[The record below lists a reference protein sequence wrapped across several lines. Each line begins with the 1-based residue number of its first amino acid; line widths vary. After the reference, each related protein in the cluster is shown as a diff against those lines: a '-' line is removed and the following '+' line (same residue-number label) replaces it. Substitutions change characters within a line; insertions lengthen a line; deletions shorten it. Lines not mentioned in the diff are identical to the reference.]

1 MRLNA
6 SPDSRYKTGFVNCM
20 NACLSTSIHKGFLPL
35 CTGISGF
42 DDLTGGLPVG
52 DVTVLVGHAGAGKSS
67 ILRNMFIG
75 AINHTLFLPLQ
86 DGSSV
91 LATQRVLAIAA
102 GVDSC
107 AFCRPLRS
115 RDKVLMFDAIEELQ
129 AKPISMHV
137 IDNMT
142 TNLLYNIA
150 EEEFGEKEDCPG
162 VLDGQGIVLV
172 DNLDMIDGF
181 RSRRRAIQ
189 ELKNC
194 VFGSEV
200 ALLVVDDRKP
210 DEDGTDELANA
221 GLVVSAEV
229 TAEPYVTELMVL
241 KDSNS
246 ELGRTALIEFD
257 PKTMAIKTAEQANS
271 R

>member
-1 MRLNA
+1 MQLDKLPNSKYRE
-6 SPDSRYKTGFVNCM
+6 GFISDM
-20 NACLSTSIHKGFLPL
+20 NMCLSSSAYKRLRPL
-35 CTGISGF
+35 ATGVAAFNG
-42 DDLTGGLPVG
+42 LAGGLPAG
-52 DVTVLVGHAGAGKSS
+52 DITVLVGRVGSGKSF
-67 ILRNMFIG
+67 ILRNMTIG
-75 AINHTLFLPLQ
+75 AVNHTLLLPLQ
-86 DGSSV
+86 DGSST
-91 LATQRVLAIAA
+91 LATQKILAAAA
-102 GVDSC
+102 GVDC
-107 AFCRPLRS
+107 RLVCRPLSS
-115 RDKVLMFDAIEELQ
+115 RDKVQMLDAVEELQ

-142 TNLLYNIA
+142 TNLLYDIA

-162 VLDGQGIVLV
+162 VLDGRGIVLV

-229 TAEPYVTELMVL
+229 TAEPYVTKLMFL
-241 KDSNS
+241 KDSNG

-257 PKTMAIKTAEQANS
+257 PKTMAIKTAEQANP